1 MSDFFKKAFSALAV
15 VMVFIF
21 SVLSTALTSQQHDF
35 TVYLD
40 NNATVEDCTWLIEMD
55 KKDIIA
61 QSGAGNIINPNTNDD
76 SSVDVFY
83 FDAVADG
90 TVTLTLTYGQH
101 KDGGTI
107 FRTVVYSC
115 ESKDGAINAKLV
127 DDSSKNVNL

>member
-1 MSDFFKKAFSALAV
+1 MSEYFKKAFSALAI

-21 SVLSTALTSQQHDF
+21 SILSTSLTSQQHGF

-40 NNATVEDCTWLIEMD
+40 NNATVEDCTWLVEID
-55 KKDIIA
+55 KKDIVT
-61 QSGAGNIINPNTNDD
+61 QSGSGNIINPVTNDN
-76 SSVDVFY
+76 SSIDVFY

-90 TVTLTLTYGQH
+90 TATITLTYGQH

-115 ESKDGAINAKLV
+115 ESKDGAIKATLV
-127 DDSSKNVNL
+127 DDSAKNVNL